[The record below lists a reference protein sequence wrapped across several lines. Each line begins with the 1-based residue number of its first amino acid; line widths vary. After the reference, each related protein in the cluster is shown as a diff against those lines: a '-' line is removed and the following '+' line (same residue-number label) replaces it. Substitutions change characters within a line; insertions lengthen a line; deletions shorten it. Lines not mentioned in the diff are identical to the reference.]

1 MLSAIRASTGKS
13 IFMNSPTMHEAPE
26 AHILLDTRDSD
37 INQKCEGKL
46 AVLLLQL
53 LNCLFNNKKDMEGN

>member
-1 MLSAIRASTGKS
+1 
-13 IFMNSPTMHEAPE
+13 MNSPTMHEAPE